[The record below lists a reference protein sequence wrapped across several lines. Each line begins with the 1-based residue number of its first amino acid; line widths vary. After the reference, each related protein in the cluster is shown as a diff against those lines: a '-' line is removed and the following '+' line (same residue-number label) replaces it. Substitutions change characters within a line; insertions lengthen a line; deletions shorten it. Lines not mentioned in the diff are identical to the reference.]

1 MNEGWKK
8 STYSGSSSNCVEA
21 RTVDRVAELRD
32 SQHPQDATLSLPAS
46 EWAALTRAARK
57 TP

>member
-1 MNEGWKK
+1 MNDRWTK
-8 STYSGSSSNCVEA
+8 STYSGSSANCVEA

-32 SQHPQDATLSLPAS
+32 TQNRDAATLTLDTA
-46 EWAALTRAARK
+46 EWVALTRAARN